1 MSAPEQ
7 MRKWGAEGVGVPA
20 LKSEAGAFATPPPA
34 SIKAFVDAT
43 AGARANRQNIEIGKT
58 GVPLGVRD
66 AVVTAGRGREIGE
79 VFAGRKSVEEAMK
92 ALAAEMNKAL
102 EETKA

>member
-1 MSAPEQ
+1 
-7 MRKWGAEGVGVPA
+7 VPA
-20 LKSEAGAFATPPPA
+20 LKSESGAFATPPPA

-43 AGARANRQNIEIGKT
+43 AGARANRQNVQIGTT

-66 AVVTAGRGREIGE
+66 SVVVAGRGREIGE
-79 VFAGRKSVEEAMK
+79 VFAGRKSVEEAMT

-102 EETKA
+102 DETKP